1 MRNEGGKSIVILII
15 LTILIMIGAGVI
27 INHAQQMMY
36 ETKAQDLKTNM
47 LLMQAEVKKGLEEVC
62 FQTVNLDESKEEDLT
77 KINEI
82 KNENLKGTV
91 LSNSPAE
98 VQEATKNVPD
108 VTFDENCYYLDEATL
123 HEMGIQDVNSS
134 QYGYFIVKYDFSNAG
149 VEVINTN
156 GSNGNYTLTQMVQ
169 EIEDIEDNDA
179 IEETQEVQDAQETE
193 EAQS

>member
-27 INHAQQMMY
+27 INYAQQMMY

-123 HEMGIQDVNSS
+123 HEMGIQDVDVS
-134 QYGYFIVKYDFSNAG
+134 QYGYFIVKYDFSNAN
-149 VEVINTN
+149 VEVINTK
-156 GSNGNYTLTQMVQ
+156 GSDGKYTLTQIVE
-169 EIEDIEDNDA
+169 EINENDM
-179 IEETQEVQDAQETE
+179 IEENQETE
-193 EAQS
+193 NVQS